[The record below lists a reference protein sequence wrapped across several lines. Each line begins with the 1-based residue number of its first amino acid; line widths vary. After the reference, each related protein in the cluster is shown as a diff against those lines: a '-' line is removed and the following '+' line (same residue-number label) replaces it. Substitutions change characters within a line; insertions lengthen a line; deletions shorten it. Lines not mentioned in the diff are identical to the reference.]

1 MIDFA
6 SAGCAGPGEAA
17 RLRELF
23 DTVCEQEHI
32 AHRSAAAD
40 EVARR
45 MMLLYRAGVRDRTV
59 YLEVVRPA
67 KQPANGEKPL
77 SCIRGSIPH

>member
-1 MIDFA
+1 MVDFTN
-6 SAGCAGPGEAA
+6 AGCAGPGEAA

-45 MMLLYRAGVRDRTV
+45 MMLLYRAGVRDRV
-59 YLEVVRPA
+59 RYLEVVRA
-67 KQPANGEKPL
+67 SKQRADEERPANCL
-77 SCIRGSIPH
+77 RGSVPH

>member
-1 MIDFA
+1 MVDFA
-6 SAGCAGPGEAA
+6 NAGCTGPGEAA

-45 MMLLYRAGVRDRTV
+45 MMILYRAGVRDRTV
-59 YLEVVRPA
+59 YLEIVRPA
-67 KQPANGEKPL
+67 KHRANGEKPEN
-77 SCIRGSIPH
+77 CVRGSVPH